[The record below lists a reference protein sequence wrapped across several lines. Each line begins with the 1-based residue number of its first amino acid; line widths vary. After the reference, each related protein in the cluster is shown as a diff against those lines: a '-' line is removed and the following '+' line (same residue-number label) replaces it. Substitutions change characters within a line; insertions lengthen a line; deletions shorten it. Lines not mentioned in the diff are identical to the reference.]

1 MGAKKLKAIAVL
13 GKKRLKL
20 ENEEK
25 YRKLRQ
31 KYFKKNPVGEKTDK
45 MRTPKFLF
53 WSLRKI
59 LPMLRLLKMEP
70 KGATDS
76 LYVYTYKKWG
86 TSFYTPVAIFLG
98 NAPIKNF
105 KGELKDFPL
114 PKQQKLDGDL
124 VVAHEVRKYACRSCP
139 IACGGEVHLEST
151 DHPEYFVER
160 EHRPEY
166 ETLALFSSNILND
179 NLAAIFKINQL
190 CNQAGIDT
198 ISAGSVVAFAMECWE
213 HGLITRKDTNGLE
226 LEWGNHQ
233 NVVQL
238 VQKIINR
245 EGIGD
250 ILADGVWRAAQKIGN
265 GSEKF
270 AMHVGGQEIPAHDP
284 RVEKTLAISYELDAT
299 PGRHNKGNVFFAKAS
314 KVHKFMPTYIKK
326 RGKKHA
332 LYRAHNYFLQ
342 VINSCGICEF
352 GPWMSIMP
360 LRDYIRVFAGWDD
373 FSMEELFLVGERIH
387 TIRHLFTIREGIN
400 PMRDWRLPKRV
411 RNELPEL
418 DRWKVEYLQECD
430 WDVETTVPSR
440 KCAKRLDLEKELD
453 MCLEALGE

>member
-1 MGAKKLKAIAVL
+1 M
-13 GKKRLKL
+13 
-20 ENEEK
+20 
-25 YRKLRQ
+25 
-31 KYFKKNPVGEKTDK
+31 
-45 MRTPKFLF
+45 
-53 WSLRKI
+53 
-59 LPMLRLLKMEP
+59 
-70 KGATDS
+70 
-76 LYVYTYKKWG
+76 
-86 TSFYTPVAIFLG
+86 
-98 NAPIKNF
+98 
-105 KGELKDFPL
+105 
-114 PKQQKLDGDL
+114 
-124 VVAHEVRKYACRSCP
+124 
-139 IACGGEVHLEST
+139 
-151 DHPEYFVER
+151 ER